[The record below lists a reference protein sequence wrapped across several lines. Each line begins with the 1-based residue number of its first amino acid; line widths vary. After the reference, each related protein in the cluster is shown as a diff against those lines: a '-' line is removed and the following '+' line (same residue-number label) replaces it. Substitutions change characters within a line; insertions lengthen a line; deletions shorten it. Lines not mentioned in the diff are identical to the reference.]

1 MEKREL
7 LRRLR
12 NLGTISAPDSLLSKL
27 HARLEG
33 ERENTTSQTR
43 LKNNEHQGELQEEGT
58 SRTQNSIGRTI
69 PVQGQSAS
77 GRLVA
82 QSGGSAVACAMSL
95 TDLAQYCTSEMNK
108 YRCKEPSD
116 DQYCLEVFRRAVVLR
131 ENDAWVV
138 LQRQFGENVRIWFG
152 RHPCRQAALRLDGE
166 QSYIDDAFRRFWQAV
181 SEQQLAFHTLASAL
195 SYLHLCLNCAIMDA
209 LRAYSRPKEEPI
221 PDYGQ
226 GDMDEPSVEE
236 SYQEGELWEIIE
248 ALLPGEKEKR
258 MAFLHFHCNLKPREI
273 IRYCPG
279 EFSNEDEIYRLKRN
293 IMERILRNA
302 DKIRWRLSGDEK

>member
-1 MEKREL
+1 MNRPPG
-7 LRRLR
+7 
-12 NLGTISAPDSLLSKL
+12 N
-27 HARLEG
+27 
-33 ERENTTSQTR
+33 
-43 LKNNEHQGELQEEGT
+43 
-58 SRTQNSIGRTI
+58 
-69 PVQGQSAS
+69 
-77 GRLVA
+77 
-82 QSGGSAVACAMSL
+82 MSL
-95 TDLAQYCTSEMNK
+95 ADLAERCTSEMNK
-108 YRCKEPSD
+108 YRRREPSD
-116 DQYCLEVFRRAVVLR
+116 DQYCLEIFRRAVVLR
-131 ENDAWVV
+131 ENEAWAV
-138 LQRQFGENVRIWFG
+138 LQRQFGENVRIWFA
-152 RHPCRQAALRLDGE
+152 RHPSREAALRLDAE

-181 SEQQLAFHTLASAL
+181 SEQKLAFHTLASAL

-226 GDMDEPSVEE
+226 FDMDEPSVEE
-236 SYQEGELWEIIE
+236 SYQESELWEIIE

-279 EFSNEDEIYRLKRN
+279 EFSCEDEIYRLKRN